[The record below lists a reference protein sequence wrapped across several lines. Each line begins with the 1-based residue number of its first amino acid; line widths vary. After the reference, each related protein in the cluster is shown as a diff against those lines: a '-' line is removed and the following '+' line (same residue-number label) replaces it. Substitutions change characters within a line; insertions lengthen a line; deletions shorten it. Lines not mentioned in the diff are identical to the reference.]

1 MSMVLQKMV
10 AHKWMIVTLI
20 IFVCCGVYYYYT
32 IQKENAIAQNV
43 VPTTTTTKVGDIEV
57 LVSGAGQV
65 YAANQVDLKPQV
77 AGDGLDIES
86 IAVKNDQVVKNG
98 DLIATLDTTEIQ
110 KTIRDAKLAVENA
123 ELKVKQSERQ
133 YDTKTVDDK
142 YARQLQKNELIQ
154 AQNALS
160 NAYDDLED
168 YYIRAPFDG
177 IVTALDFSAGDSIS
191 RDEVLASVITEKVLV
206 KISLNEV
213 DAAKVKENNVVT
225 LSFDALDNVT
235 AQGKVSKVD
244 TIGVVDSGV
253 VTYDV
258 EITFTSPS
266 DLLKPGMSASA
277 DIEIE
282 KTENV
287 LIVPAEAI
295 KKDISG
301 EGYVQMQN
309 AAGMLQR
316 RTIVT
321 GATDD
326 VMVEVVSGLSEGEEI
341 VVMNSDNTTASTD
354 TKADTSSSIL
364 PMGPGSGSGPRN

>member
-1 MSMVLQKMV
+1 MLKKMMT
-10 AHKWMIVTLI
+10 HKWIILGLI
-20 IFVCCGVYYYYT
+20 ICVGGGVYYYLAK
-32 IQKENAIAQNV
+32 KENTATQNTM
-43 VPTTTTTKVGDIEV
+43 PTTATAKIGDIEV
-57 LVSGAGQV
+57 LVSGTGQV
-65 YAANQVDLKPQV
+65 YAANQVDIKPQV
-77 AGDGLDIES
+77 AGDGLDITE
-86 IAVKNDQVVKNG
+86 IAVKNDQTVKKG

-191 RDEVLASVITEKVLV
+191 RDEILASVITESVQV
-206 KISLNEV
+206 TISLNEV
-213 DAAKVKENNVVT
+213 DAAKVKENNTVT
-225 LSFDALDNVT
+225 LSFDALDDIT
-235 AQGKVSKVD
+235 AKGTVSKVD

-287 LIVPAEAI
+287 LIVPVEAI
-295 KKDISG
+295 KKDVSG
-301 EGYVQMQN
+301 EEYVQIQN
-309 AAGMLQR
+309 TAGMLQR
-316 RTIVT
+316 KTVTT

-326 VMVEVVSGLSEGEEI
+326 VMVEVTSGINEGEEVI
-341 VVMNSDNTTASTD
+341 VTSGSIISSAETEKNTSSS
-354 TKADTSSSIL
+354 TSSSIL
-364 PMGPGSGSGPRN
+364 PMGPGAGGAPRN